1 MIYVSIDIE
10 TSGLD
15 HETHKVLS
23 IGAIIEDTEK
33 KLPFDECPKFNAIV
47 LQNEIVG
54 SPRALTMNQH
64 IISLMGLYLEANKE
78 DRGKLIMMEDAQSY
92 GYKFY
97 EKEDVI
103 KEFYCFLDKN
113 GLGHGLTNSG
123 GYGEIVDG
131 VHRPMINGGTKP
143 ITLNVAG
150 KNFGTF
156 DKLFL
161 QELPWW
167 QKLIRTRQR
176 VLDPAILMVDWKNDT
191 SLPNLTQCKERAG
204 VSGFV
209 THNALDDAWDVIEV
223 LRKFY

>member
-1 MIYVSIDIE
+1 MVYVSIDIE

-15 HETHKVLS
+15 HEKNKVLS

-33 KLPFDECPKFNAIV
+33 KLPYEDCPKFNAIV

-54 SPRALTMNQH
+54 SPRAITMNKE
-64 IISLMGLYLEANKE
+64 IIAMIGEYLEGTDETRHLMNTHS
-78 DRGKLIMMEDAQSY
+78 DYS
-92 GYKFY
+92 FY
-97 EKEDVI
+97 ESDDVV
-103 KEFYCFLDKN
+103 KQFYYWLETN
-113 GLGHGLTNSG
+113 GLGYGLMNSG
-123 GYGEIVDG
+123 HYGKAQDG
-131 VHRPMINGGTKP
+131 KWLPLINSATKP

-161 QELPWW
+161 QQLPWW

-176 VLDPAILMVDWKNDT
+176 VIDPAILMVDWKNDT
-191 SLPNLTQCKERAG
+191 SLPNLTTCKERAG
-204 VSGFV
+204 VSGIV
-209 THNALDDAWDVIEV
+209 THNALEDAWDVIEV

>member
-15 HETHKVLS
+15 HEKHKVLS

-33 KLPFDECPKFNAIV
+33 KLPYEECPKFNAIV
-47 LQNEIVG
+47 LQNEITG
-54 SPRALTMNQH
+54 SPRAITMNKE
-64 IISLMGLYLEANKE
+64 IISMIGDYLEGDDETRQNFQTHS
-78 DRGKLIMMEDAQSY
+78 DYS
-92 GYKFY
+92 FY
-97 EKEDVI
+97 ESDDVV
-103 KEFYCFLDKN
+103 KQFYYWLETN
-113 GLGHGLTNSG
+113 GLGYGLMNSG
-123 GYGEIVDG
+123 HYGKAQDG
-131 VHRPMINGGTKP
+131 KWLPLINSATKP

-176 VLDPAILMVDWKNDT
+176 VLDPAILMVDWVNDK
-191 SLPNLTQCKERAG
+191 SLPNLTVCKERAG
-204 VSGFV
+204 IKGIV
-209 THNALDDAWDVIEV
+209 THNALEDAWDVIEV
-223 LRKFY
+223 LRRWY

>member
-1 MIYVSIDIE
+1 MVYCSIDIE

-15 HETHKVLS
+15 HEKHKVLS
-23 IGAIIEDTEK
+23 IGAIIEDTET
-33 KLPFDECPKFNAIV
+33 KLPYDECPKFNAIV

-54 SPRALTMNQH
+54 SPRAITMNKQ
-64 IISLMGLYLEANKE
+64 IISMIGDYLEGDDEVRHNFNTHTDYSFYKE
-78 DRGKLIMMEDAQSY
+78 DE
-92 GYKFY
+92 
-97 EKEDVI
+97 VV
-103 KEFYCFLDKN
+103 KEFYWWLEKN
-113 GLGHGLTNSG
+113 GYYQGNNGG
-123 GYGEIVDG
+123 GYVGLMDG
-131 VHRPMINGGTKP
+131 YMRPIINSNTKP

-176 VLDPAILMVDWKNDT
+176 VLDPAILMVDWKKDI
-191 SLPNLTQCKERAG
+191 SLPNLTTCKERAG
-204 VSGFV
+204 IEGVV
-209 THNALDDAWDVIEV
+209 THNALEDAWDVIEV

>member
-15 HETHKVLS
+15 HEKHKVLS

-33 KLPFDECPKFNAIV
+33 KLPYEECPKFNAII
-47 LQNEIVG
+47 LQNEITG
-54 SPRALTMNQH
+54 SPRALTMNKE
-64 IISLMGLYLEANKE
+64 IIEMIGDYLEGTDFERNVMNTHSDYSFHKE
-78 DRGKLIMMEDAQSY
+78 D
-92 GYKFY
+92 
-97 EKEDVI
+97 DVV
-103 KEFYCFLDKN
+103 KEFYTFLWCN
-113 GLGHGLTNSG
+113 GFSLLDSPSTHVNGKLTP
-123 GYGEIVDG
+123 IIDG
-131 VHRPMINGGTKP
+131 RTKP

-176 VLDPAILMVDWKNDT
+176 VLDPAILMVDWKNDK

-204 VSGFV
+204 VNGIV
-209 THNALDDAWDVIEV
+209 THNALEDAWDVIEV

>member
-15 HETHKVLS
+15 PVKNSVLS
-23 IGAIIEDTEK
+23 VGAIIEDTEK
-33 KLPFDECPKFNAIV
+33 KLPWNEIPKFDAIV

-54 SPRALTMNQH
+54 SPRALTMN
-64 IISLMGLYLEANKE
+64 K
-78 DRGKLIMMEDAQSY
+78 KLIENIGDWLEGDTMKKAELSVQTQSE
-92 GYKFY
+92 FW
-97 EKEDVI
+97 EKEDVV
-103 KEFYCFLDKN
+103 KAFYTFLWNN
-113 GLGHGLTNSG
+113 GFSTLDSPSMHVEGKLKPIIDS
-123 GYGEIVDG
+123 
-131 VHRPMINGGTKP
+131 RTKP
-143 ITLNVAG
+143 ITINVAG

-176 VLDPAILMVDWKNDT
+176 VLDPAILYCDWKNDT
-191 SLPNLTQCKERAG
+191 ALPSLTACKERAG
-204 VSGFV
+204 IYGLV
-209 THNALDDAWDVIEV
+209 THNALEDAWDVIEV

>member
-1 MIYVSIDIE
+1 MVYVSIDIE

-15 HETHKVLS
+15 HEKHKVLS

-33 KLPFDECPKFNAIV
+33 KLPYEECPKFNAIV
-47 LQNEIVG
+47 LQNEITG
-54 SPRALTMNQH
+54 SPRALTMNKG
-64 IISLMGLYLEANKE
+64 IIAMIGEYLEGTDDVRFNMDTILNYSFYRE
-78 DRGKLIMMEDAQSY
+78 DEVVK
-92 GYKFY
+92 KFY
-97 EKEDVI
+97 E
-103 KEFYCFLDKN
+103 FLWVN
-113 GLGHGLTNSG
+113 
-123 GYGEIVDG
+123 GYGDSVPNQLLVTSKIDS
-131 VHRPMINGGTKP
+131 NTKP

-161 QELPWW
+161 QQLPWW

-176 VLDPAILMVDWKNDT
+176 VLDPAILMVDWKNDK

-204 VSGFV
+204 IEGMV
-209 THNALDDAWDVIEV
+209 THDALEDAWDVIEV

>member
-15 HETHKVLS
+15 PEKNKTLS

-33 KLPFDECPKFNAIV
+33 KLPFEECPKFNAIV

-54 SPRALTMNQH
+54 SPRALTMNQG
-64 IISLMGLYLEANKE
+64 IISLMGSYLESNDE
-78 DRGKLIMMEDAQSY
+78 DRNKLQMVEDLQPY

-97 EKEDVI
+97 EKEEVV
-103 KEFYCFLDKN
+103 KEFYWWLEAN
-113 GLGHGLTNSG
+113 GYFQGGNSG
-123 GYGEIVDG
+123 GYVQMKDG
-131 VHRPMINGGTKP
+131 YMRPAINNGTKP
-143 ITLNVAG
+143 ITINVAG

-176 VLDPAILMVDWKNDT
+176 VLDPAILCVDWKNDT
-191 SLPNLTQCKERAG
+191 SLPNLTQCKERTD

-209 THNALDDAWDVIEV
+209 THNALEDAWDVIQV

>member
-15 HETHKVLS
+15 HEKHKTLS

-33 KLPFDECPKFNAIV
+33 KLPYEECPKFNAII
-47 LQNEIVG
+47 LQNEITG
-54 SPRALTMNQH
+54 SPRALTMNKE
-64 IISLMGLYLEANKE
+64 IISMIGEYLEGTDETRFLMNTHTDYSFYKE
-78 DRGKLIMMEDAQSY
+78 DEVVK
-92 GYKFY
+92 KFY
-97 EKEDVI
+97 E
-103 KEFYCFLDKN
+103 FLWVN
-113 GLGHGLTNSG
+113 
-123 GYGEIVDG
+123 GYGDSVPNQLLVTSKIDS
-131 VHRPMINGGTKP
+131 NTKP
-143 ITLNVAG
+143 ITINVAG

-176 VLDPAILMVDWKNDT
+176 VLDPAILMVDWTNDK

-204 VSGFV
+204 IEGIV
-209 THNALDDAWDVIEV
+209 THDALEDAWDVIEV

>member
-15 HETHKVLS
+15 HEKHKVLS

-33 KLPFDECPKFNAIV
+33 KLPYEECPKFNAAV
-47 LQNEIVG
+47 LHNEIVG
-54 SPRALTMNQH
+54 SPRALTMNKEL
-64 IISLMGLYLEANKE
+64 ISMISEYLEGDDETKQNFNTHSDYSFHKE
-78 DRGKLIMMEDAQSY
+78 DE
-92 GYKFY
+92 
-97 EKEDVI
+97 VV
-103 KEFYCFLDKN
+103 KEFYWWLEKN
-113 GLGHGLTNSG
+113 GYFQGNNSG
-123 GYGEIVDG
+123 GYVHLEDG
-131 VHRPMINGGTKP
+131 YMRPIINSGIKP

-161 QELPWW
+161 QQLPWW

-204 VSGFV
+204 VKGVV
-209 THNALDDAWDVIEV
+209 THNALEDAWDVIEV

>member
-15 HETHKVLS
+15 HEKHKVLS

-33 KLPFDECPKFNAIV
+33 KLPYEECPKFNAVV
-47 LQNEIVG
+47 LQNEITG
-54 SPRALTMNQH
+54 SPRALTMNKDL
-64 IISLMGLYLEANKE
+64 IAMIGEYLEGSNDVRFNMDTILNYSFYKQE
-78 DRGKLIMMEDAQSY
+78 DVVK
-92 GYKFY
+92 KFY
-97 EKEDVI
+97 M
-103 KEFYCFLDKN
+103 FLWVN
-113 GLGHGLTNSG
+113 
-123 GYGEIVDG
+123 GYGDDVPNQLLITSRIDS
-131 VHRPMINGGTKP
+131 NSKP
-143 ITLNVAG
+143 ITINVAG

-176 VLDPAILMVDWKNDT
+176 VLDPAILMVDWKNDK

-204 VSGFV
+204 INGIV
-209 THNALDDAWDVIEV
+209 THDALEDAWDVIEV
-223 LRKFY
+223 MRKFY

>member
-15 HETHKVLS
+15 HEKHKVLS

-33 KLPFDECPKFNAIV
+33 KLPYEECPKFNAIV
-47 LQNEIVG
+47 LQNEITG
-54 SPRALTMNQH
+54 SPRAITMNGG
-64 IISLMGLYLEANKE
+64 IIQMIGEYLEGTDETRHLMNTHSDYSFYKE
-78 DRGKLIMMEDAQSY
+78 DE
-92 GYKFY
+92 
-97 EKEDVI
+97 VV
-103 KEFYCFLDKN
+103 KEFYMFLWCN
-113 GLGHGLTNSG
+113 GFSLLDSQSIHVNGKLTP
-123 GYGEIVDG
+123 IIDG
-131 VHRPMINGGTKP
+131 RTKP

-176 VLDPAILMVDWKNDT
+176 VLDPAILMVDWVNDK
-191 SLPNLTQCKERAG
+191 SLPNLTVCKERAG
-204 VSGFV
+204 IKGIV
-209 THNALDDAWDVIEV
+209 THNALEDAWDVIEV
-223 LRKFY
+223 LRRWY

>member
-15 HETHKVLS
+15 HEKHKTLS

-33 KLPFDECPKFNAIV
+33 KLSYEECPKFNAII

-54 SPRALTMNQH
+54 SPRAITMNKE
-64 IISLMGLYLEANKE
+64 IISMIGEYLEGTDEARHLMKTHS
-78 DRGKLIMMEDAQSY
+78 DYS
-92 GYKFY
+92 FY
-97 EKEDVI
+97 ESDDVV
-103 KEFYCFLDKN
+103 KQFYYWLETN
-113 GLGHGLTNSG
+113 GLGYGLMNSG
-123 GYGEIVDG
+123 HYGKAQDG
-131 VHRPMINGGTKP
+131 KWLPLINSATKP

-161 QELPWW
+161 QQLPWW

-191 SLPNLTQCKERAG
+191 SLPNLTTCKERAG
-204 VSGFV
+204 VDGIV
-209 THNALDDAWDVIEV
+209 THNALEDAWDVIEV

>member
-15 HETHKVLS
+15 HEKNKVLS

-33 KLPFDECPKFNAIV
+33 KLPYEECPKFNAIV

-54 SPRALTMNQH
+54 SPRASTMNKE
-64 IISLMGLYLEANKE
+64 IISMIGDYLEGDVETKQNFNTHSDYSFYKE
-78 DRGKLIMMEDAQSY
+78 DE
-92 GYKFY
+92 
-97 EKEDVI
+97 VV
-103 KEFYCFLDKN
+103 KEFYWFLEEN
-113 GLGHGLTNSG
+113 GFGQGMDNSG
-123 GYGEIVDG
+123 GYVQVKDG
-131 VHRPMINGGTKP
+131 HMRPMINGGTKP
-143 ITLNVAG
+143 ITINVAG

-161 QELPWW
+161 QQLPWW

-204 VSGFV
+204 VTGIV
-209 THNALDDAWDVIEV
+209 THNALEDAWDVIEV

>member
-15 HETHKVLS
+15 HEKNKVLS

-33 KLPFDECPKFNAIV
+33 KLPYEDCPKFNAIV
-47 LQNEIVG
+47 LQNEITG
-54 SPRALTMNQH
+54 SPRAITMNQE
-64 IISLMGLYLEANKE
+64 IISMIGDYLEGTNDHRILMDTHTEYSFYKE
-78 DRGKLIMMEDAQSY
+78 D
-92 GYKFY
+92 
-97 EKEDVI
+97 DVI
-103 KEFYCFLDKN
+103 KEFYMFLWCN
-113 GLGHGLTNSG
+113 GFSLLDSQSIHVNGKLTP
-123 GYGEIVDG
+123 IIDG
-131 VHRPMINGGTKP
+131 RTKP

-209 THNALDDAWDVIEV
+209 THNALEDAWDVIEV
-223 LRKFY
+223 MRKFY